1 MRLVIGAKTK
11 PACRFLYLFVAGII
25 IVGFFIKHYKISRG
39 NIAYL
44 SLNATEISIQKP
56 LKYETLAHIIE
67 EMAIASNMPMARVF
81 VLEKMGINAMCSGK
95 HFGKRNKQIAIFITK
110 GALQKLSREELQGGY
125 RHEFSHTFDNDIELN
140 SRLIAVVFGLG
151 CVVEFGV
158 HLASGKRRSN
168 KNNGG
173 GAIIAL
179 VFIILGLLGMLC
191 ARILQAV
198 ISRQKEFR

>member
-1 MRLVIGAKTK
+1 M
-11 PACRFLYLFVAGII
+11 
-25 IVGFFIKHYKISRG
+25 GFFIKHYKISRG

-67 EMAIASNMPMARVF
+67 EMAIASNMSMARVF
-81 VLEKMGINAMCSGK
+81 VLEKMGINAMYSGE

-151 CVVEFGV
+151 CVVEFGA

-168 KNNGG
+168 KNKWWRGNYRTCVYCTW
-173 GAIIAL
+173 AIRNA
-179 VFIILGLLGMLC
+179 M
-191 ARILQAV
+191 R
-198 ISRQKEFR
+198 

>member
-1 MRLVIGAKTK
+1 MQCAVVSILANAISKLQSLLPK
-11 PACRFLYLFVAGII
+11 E
-25 IVGFFIKHYKISRG
+25 HYK
-39 NIAYL
+39 
-44 SLNATEISIQKP
+44 SLVVRSC
-56 LKYETLAHIIE
+56 
-67 EMAIASNMPMARVF
+67 R
-81 VLEKMGINAMCSGK
+81 
-95 HFGKRNKQIAIFITK
+95 
-110 GALQKLSREELQGGY
+110 GGY

-179 VFIILGLLGMLC
+179 VFIVLGLLGMLC